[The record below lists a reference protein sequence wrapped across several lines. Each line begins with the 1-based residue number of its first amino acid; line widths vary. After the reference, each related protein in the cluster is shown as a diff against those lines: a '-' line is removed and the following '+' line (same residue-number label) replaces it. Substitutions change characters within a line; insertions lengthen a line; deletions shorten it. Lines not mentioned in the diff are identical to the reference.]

1 MYWVMKS
8 SNLLATVAEA
18 IGTDH
23 LCDRCKHRNC
33 EAALGD
39 VTARRKLFDADAAMR
54 KAGITSKKCDCFL
67 FLTGGDHQELLFV
80 PIELKSGKAKVGD
93 VVKQIQASA
102 DFVASRCSRVARNDW
117 HRTKFVPL
125 LVYRSSSSTRQF
137 VQFRQLSVKFLGR
150 ESIVHL
156 VKSGDAR
163 GLASKLPVG
172 FRSARTQ

>member
-1 MYWVMKS
+1 MKS
-8 SNLLATVAEA
+8 NDLLLTVAEA
-18 IGTDH
+18 IGTAH

-39 VTARRKLFDADAAMR
+39 VTTRRKLFDADAAMR

-67 FLTGGDHQELLFV
+67 FLTGGGNQKLLFV
-80 PIELKSGKAKVGD
+80 PIELKSGKATVGG
-93 VVKQIQASA
+93 VVEQIQSSL
-102 DFVASRCSRVARNDW
+102 DFVAARCSRVARNDW
-117 HRTKFVPL
+117 HKTKFVPL

-137 VQFRQLSVKFLGR
+137 VQFRQRSVKFLGR

-163 GLASKLPVG
+163 GLASKLPDG
-172 FRSARTQ
+172 FRRVRSS

>member
-1 MYWVMKS
+1 MGWGMKS
-8 SNLLATVAEA
+8 SDLLATVTEA

-39 VTARRKLFDADAAMR
+39 VTAHRKLFDADAAMR

-67 FLTGGDHQELLFV
+67 FLTGIPSQDLLFV
-80 PIELKSGKAKVGD
+80 PIELKSGKATVGG
-93 VVKQIQASA
+93 VVEQIQSSL
-102 DFVASRCSRVARNDW
+102 DFVAARCSRVARNDW
-117 HRTKFVPL
+117 HKTKFVPM

-137 VQFRQLSVKFLGR
+137 VQFRQHSVKFLGR

-163 GLASKLPVG
+163 GLASKLPDD
-172 FRSARTQ
+172 FRREDMS